1 MINAIGFAV
10 VSTYLLAVIG
20 TATKNNDHSVF
31 SMVGNLFKYGITK
44 IDHSLQ
50 NYIEEKDEEMLEKMR
65 AVKKTGVRGEVKPI
79 QKIEKEKYEI
89 DM

>member
-20 TATKNNDHSVF
+20 TSTKNKDSSVF
-31 SMVGNLFKYGITK
+31 SLVGNLFKYGITK
-44 IDHSLQ
+44 MDHSLQ
-50 NYIEEKDEEMLEKMR
+50 NYIEEKDEELIRKMK

-79 QKIEKEKYEI
+79 QKVEKEKYEI